1 MNSSN
6 LQQVERKENL
16 TAEQLQ
22 LLKKVFEVISPMVD
36 NEGKLN
42 VVHIRRM
49 LILARINPDIG
60 QVCSIHSYKLINHST
75 QVYHGWLYFT
85 GGETT
90 CTSQSKGHWKNY
102 DRIGW
107 PIALHLAISP
117 SITWLWMQNISQL
130 SAWSISMVAF

>member
-75 QVYHGWLYFT
+75 QVYHG
-85 GGETT
+85 
-90 CTSQSKGHWKNY
+90 
-102 DRIGW
+102 
-107 PIALHLAISP
+107 
-117 SITWLWMQNISQL
+117 
-130 SAWSISMVAF
+130 